1 MFTESQLMVMYGQF
15 MKDWEVFSSDKDD
28 YAFILETIK
37 KIREQLGE
45 EHYTVKEWDEFYE

>member
-1 MFTESQLMVMYGQF
+1 MFTESQLMVIYGQF
-15 MKDWEVFSSDKDD
+15 MKDWEVFSSDKDE
-28 YAFILETIK
+28 YSFILETIK

>member
-15 MKDWEVFSSDKDD
+15 MKDWEHFSCDEDECRFELS
-28 YAFILETIK
+28 IIK